1 MQPFLTWPF
10 TSPSLYR
17 IIYTYLHFIC
27 ISNKYQMARSV
38 CQHWAVSS
46 ASPWIPWW
54 KRWLHASHIS
64 SAASNPMT
72 SRSPWWGDS
81 LGPLKQNKT
90 CLKTGKKQ
98 KKLLQISFSTSL
110 SQLFDRE
117 LCMRQLRYSGMMET
131 IRIRKAGYPV
141 RYTFDEFL
149 TRYRVL
155 LRTSICDPNTVS
167 CFWQN
172 LCFDQQNSFYDQL
185 ICKHKSKWKS
195 SI

>member
-1 MQPFLTWPF
+1 MQPFITWPF

-17 IIYTYLHFIC
+17 IFYTYLHFIC

-54 KRWLHASHIS
+54 KRWLHASRIS

-90 CLKTGKKQ
+90 CLKTGKKWRNCF
-98 KKLLQISFSTSL
+98 KSHLVPLCLSCLTESCACGSSVTPVWWRPSGSGKLGILYATHLMSF
-110 SQLFDRE
+110 
-117 LCMRQLRYSGMMET
+117 
-131 IRIRKAGYPV
+131 
-141 RYTFDEFL
+141 
-149 TRYRVL
+149 
-155 LRTSICDPNTVS
+155 
-167 CFWQN
+167 
-172 LCFDQQNSFYDQL
+172 
-185 ICKHKSKWKS
+185 
-195 SI
+195 